1 VWPKRDSKLH
11 LLSHSPNFNDAVSGS
26 EDVKVLRRLSD
37 PRHLKEGEAHPQ
49 ASDSKGVLMIKH
61 THQYTIADDEAVKVL
76 LDKLL
81 TSGSHQ
87 QRRERLLKALGDAS
101 KHYSS
106 STQKERKAFFH
117 GLLTGYAVALKL
129 W

>member
-1 VWPKRDSKLH
+1 MAR
-11 LLSHSPNFNDAVSGS
+11 
-26 EDVKVLRRLSD
+26 
-37 PRHLKEGEAHPQ
+37 
-49 ASDSKGVLMIKH
+49 H

-81 TSGSHQ
+81 SGGSHQ
-87 QRRERLLKALGDAS
+87 QCREKLLKALDEAALR
-101 KHYSS
+101 YQSS
-106 STQKERKAFFH
+106 PQKERKAFFH

>member
-1 VWPKRDSKLH
+1 M
-11 LLSHSPNFNDAVSGS
+11 
-26 EDVKVLRRLSD
+26 
-37 PRHLKEGEAHPQ
+37 PR
-49 ASDSKGVLMIKH
+49 H

-81 TSGSHQ
+81 SGGSHQ
-87 QRRERLLKALGDAS
+87 QRREKLLKALDDAS
-101 KHYSS
+101 QHYNS
-106 STQKERKAFFH
+106 STHKERKAFFH

>member
-1 VWPKRDSKLH
+1 MAR
-11 LLSHSPNFNDAVSGS
+11 
-26 EDVKVLRRLSD
+26 
-37 PRHLKEGEAHPQ
+37 
-49 ASDSKGVLMIKH
+49 H

-81 TSGSHQ
+81 IGGPHQ
-87 QRRERLLKALGDAS
+87 QRREKLLKALDDAAQG
-101 KHYSS
+101 YSS

>member
-1 VWPKRDSKLH
+1 MAR
-11 LLSHSPNFNDAVSGS
+11 
-26 EDVKVLRRLSD
+26 
-37 PRHLKEGEAHPQ
+37 
-49 ASDSKGVLMIKH
+49 H

-76 LDKLL
+76 LAKLL
-81 TSGSHQ
+81 IGGPHQ
-87 QRRERLLKALGDAS
+87 QRREKLLKALDDAS
-101 KHYSS
+101 RRYNS

>member
-1 VWPKRDSKLH
+1 MAR
-11 LLSHSPNFNDAVSGS
+11 
-26 EDVKVLRRLSD
+26 
-37 PRHLKEGEAHPQ
+37 
-49 ASDSKGVLMIKH
+49 H

-81 TSGSHQ
+81 ISGSYQ
-87 QRRERLLKALGDAS
+87 QRRDKLLKALEEAS
-101 KHYSS
+101 RRYN
-106 STQKERKAFFH
+106 STTVKERKAFFH

>member
-1 VWPKRDSKLH
+1 MAR
-11 LLSHSPNFNDAVSGS
+11 
-26 EDVKVLRRLSD
+26 
-37 PRHLKEGEAHPQ
+37 
-49 ASDSKGVLMIKH
+49 H

-81 TSGSHQ
+81 IGGPNQ
-87 QRRERLLKALGDAS
+87 QRREKLLKALDDAAQR
-101 KHYSS
+101 YNN

>member
-1 VWPKRDSKLH
+1 MAR
-11 LLSHSPNFNDAVSGS
+11 
-26 EDVKVLRRLSD
+26 
-37 PRHLKEGEAHPQ
+37 
-49 ASDSKGVLMIKH
+49 H

-81 TSGSHQ
+81 IGGPHQ
-87 QRRERLLKALGDAS
+87 QRREKLLKALDDAAQR
-101 KHYSS
+101 YNSS
-106 STQKERKAFFH
+106 MQKERKAFFH

>member
-1 VWPKRDSKLH
+1 MAR
-11 LLSHSPNFNDAVSGS
+11 
-26 EDVKVLRRLSD
+26 
-37 PRHLKEGEAHPQ
+37 
-49 ASDSKGVLMIKH
+49 H

-81 TSGSHQ
+81 SGGSHQ
-87 QRRERLLKALGDAS
+87 QRRERLLKALDEAS
-101 KHYSS
+101 QRYTSS
-106 STQKERKAFFH
+106 KQQVRKAFFH

>member
-1 VWPKRDSKLH
+1 MAR
-11 LLSHSPNFNDAVSGS
+11 
-26 EDVKVLRRLSD
+26 
-37 PRHLKEGEAHPQ
+37 
-49 ASDSKGVLMIKH
+49 H

-81 TSGSHQ
+81 IGGPHQ
-87 QRRERLLKALGDAS
+87 PRREKLLKALDDAAQR
-101 KHYSS
+101 YRS

-117 GLLTGYAVALKL
+117 GLLTGYSVALKL

>member
-1 VWPKRDSKLH
+1 MAR
-11 LLSHSPNFNDAVSGS
+11 
-26 EDVKVLRRLSD
+26 
-37 PRHLKEGEAHPQ
+37 
-49 ASDSKGVLMIKH
+49 H

-81 TSGSHQ
+81 SGGPHQ
-87 QRRERLLKALGDAS
+87 QRRDKLLKALDDAS
-101 KHYSS
+101 QRYKS

>member
-1 VWPKRDSKLH
+1 MV
-11 LLSHSPNFNDAVSGS
+11 
-26 EDVKVLRRLSD
+26 
-37 PRHLKEGEAHPQ
+37 
-49 ASDSKGVLMIKH
+49 KH

-81 TSGSHQ
+81 TTGSHQ

-101 KHYSS
+101 KHYNS